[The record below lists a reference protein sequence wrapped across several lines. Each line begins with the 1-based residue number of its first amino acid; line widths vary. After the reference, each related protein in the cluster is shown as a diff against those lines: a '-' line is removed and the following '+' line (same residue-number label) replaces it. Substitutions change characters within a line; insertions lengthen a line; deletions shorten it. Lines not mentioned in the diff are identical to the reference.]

1 MVKAFK
7 NIRRLIF
14 IFRTLG
20 KYNVLS
26 LLKEAGISN
35 NILNVFVLI
44 SKKNLKYNPGKR
56 LAMALEELGPTFIKL
71 GQALSTR
78 SDICGEEIASE
89 LSKLQDKLPAFSKEN
104 VKDIIESEMGK
115 PIEECFTEFNWEAVA
130 AASIAQ
136 VHFAITLE
144 GCEVAVKVLRP
155 NIEKAFKKD
164 IDLFYWIAQLIENTQ
179 QDLRRLKP
187 FEIIETFETTIHQEM
202 DLRFEAAA
210 AGELAE
216 NFIDDQDFGVPEVD
230 WSLTSKRIL
239 TLKRVDGISIG
250 DTALIKRAGL
260 DPDEILSKAATALF
274 KQVFRD
280 GFFHADQHPGNIFVS
295 KEGKIIAIDF
305 GIMGRLDIKTRYYLG
320 QMLLSFLNRDY
331 TRVAELHFEAGY
343 VPSNKSVRSF
353 AQACRSIAEPIL
365 GKPQNEISIARLLG
379 YLFQV
384 SKDFQMEVQPQLL
397 LLQKTML
404 TAEGVGRKLSP
415 KANIWLLAQPLIE
428 HWVENDL
435 NKESIFI
442 QSTKE
447 IADKIKSLP
456 KTLSLLEKN
465 IKTLSREGLKIHPN
479 SLKEFQRKNS
489 RKASFEKLILCFLLF
504 SLASWGYFIYV
515 IL

>member
-1 MVKAFK
+1 MFKALK

-26 LLKEAGISN
+26 LLKEAGIAN
-35 NILNVFVLI
+35 NIINIFVLI
-44 SKKNLKYNPGKR
+44 SKKNLKFKPGER

-78 SDICGEEIASE
+78 SDICGEEIASD
-89 LSKLQDKLPAFSKEN
+89 LTKLQDKLPAFSKQD
-104 VKDIIESEMGK
+104 VKNIIENEMGK
-115 PIEECFTEFNWEAVA
+115 PVEKCFAEFNWNAVA

-136 VHFAITLE
+136 VHFATTIG
-144 GCEVAVKVLRP
+144 GCEVAVKILRP
-155 NIEKAFKKD
+155 KIEEAFKRD
-164 IDLFYWIAQLIENTQ
+164 IDLFYWIAELIEHTQ
-179 QDLRRLKP
+179 QDLRRFKLI
-187 FEIIETFETTIHQEM
+187 EIIKTFETTINQEM

-216 NFIDDQDFGVPEVD
+216 NFIGDQEFEVPEVD

-239 TLKRVDGISIG
+239 TLRRVDGISIG
-250 DTALIKRAGL
+250 DTDLIKHAGL
-260 DPDEILSKAATALF
+260 DPNEILSKAATSLF

-295 KEGKIIAIDF
+295 REGKIIAIDF

-343 VPSNKSVRSF
+343 VPSDKSVHSF

-415 KANIWLLAQPLIE
+415 TANIWLLAQPLIE

-447 IADKIKSLP
+447 IADKIKGLP

-465 IKTLSREGLKIHPN
+465 IKTLSKEGLKIHAD
-479 SLKEFQRKNS
+479 SLKEFQRKSS
-489 RKASFEKLILCFLLF
+489 RRALIEKLILCFLLF
-504 SLASWGYFIYV
+504 SLASWVYLIYAK
-515 IL
+515 L